1 MMKEDAMLKD
11 IPVVVVSSSNRQED
25 MAFAAEAGASAYI
38 SKSSGF
44 EKLNEALANVHT
56 FASPRKP

>member
-1 MMKEDAMLKD
+1 
-11 IPVVVVSSSNRQED
+11 

>member
-1 MMKEDAMLKD
+1 
-11 IPVVVVSSSNRQED
+11 
-25 MAFAAEAGASAYI
+25 MAFAAATGASAYI

-56 FASPRKP
+56 FATPPKL